1 MKSLLPLLLALLPA
15 FGALWG
21 QAAQISGKVA
31 GEGGQPL
38 EYASLTLHQASDS
51 TLAKGAIADST
62 GFFFFLSPP
71 PGDYFI
77 RASHLGYESGE
88 TPVFSFRDEGKGHD
102 IGTLSLAP
110 QSETLQEVS
119 VRGKKPFV
127 ERHLDKLVVNVEN
140 SIVSAGAS
148 ILEVLER
155 SPNVMV
161 DQNGNITLNGRQG
174 VIIMMDD
181 KPLQLSGDALANMLR
196 GMSSATIE
204 KIEIISNP
212 SARYDAQGSSGIIN
226 LKTKKGQQL
235 GANGNASLSAGHG
248 KFGKAAAGASLN
260 YRARFYNLFG
270 NYNYSWNKFFNNLVV
285 FRRFSEGGEVQAIY
299 DQNSFLAMPFNN
311 HSARAGADFFLGA
324 KTTVGFLA
332 SGVFSHFKPKGDN
345 ESAILGPQ
353 GAPDGSFTTTNRSR
367 DRWNN
372 YALNL
377 NLRRTFARE
386 GQSLNADLD
395 YARYWNETAQLFH
408 TYFYDNEGILSGT
421 DYLRGDI
428 GGFLGLYSARVD
440 YSQPLGSL
448 GSLDGGLKSSF
459 VRADNDL
466 KYFIKLN
473 NEEALDGRQSNHFIY
488 EEHINAGY
496 LNWKGEWGKWNMQA
510 GLRGE
515 QTIADGFQVT
525 TDSAF
530 HRNYFQLF
538 PSAFVNY
545 TVSDNHLLGISL
557 SRRIDRPNYQQLNP
571 FRAFVDQTTYRAGNP
586 FLLPQLTYSA
596 ELTHTFRQRI
606 NTTLSYSRTKDNITY
621 ALIQDDEARQTVVT
635 NVNILR
641 YEYFG
646 LGFNAPFELAKW
658 WNVNANFLLYHN
670 RFEGDVAGFG
680 LGQGGAAFHLDLNQ
694 SFLLT
699 RGFSAELGGFYMH
712 RHVYG
717 ISVMEPMWAL
727 NAGIQKS
734 LWEGK
739 GTLRLNVSDIFWRSW
754 PQGSTRFGNINEE
767 FRSYRET
774 RVGRLA
780 FSYNFGKENLAP
792 SRRRQTGAEEEKRR
806 AQAGGGGG

>member
-1 MKSLLPLLLALLPA
+1 MKFLLSLLALAPA
-15 FGALWG
+15 FASLWG
-21 QAAQISGKVA
+21 QAAQISGKAA
-31 GEGGQPL
+31 GEAGQPL
-38 EYASLTLHQASDS
+38 EFAGITLHQASDS
-51 TLAKGAIADST
+51 ALVKGAIADSS
-62 GFFFFLSPP
+62 GFFSFLPPP

-77 RASHLGYESGE
+77 RVSHIGYEAGE
-88 TPVFSFRDEGKGHD
+88 TPVFSFRDEGGGYD
-102 IGTLSLAP
+102 IGTLRLAP
-110 QSETLQEVS
+110 QSSTLQAVS

-155 SPNVMV
+155 SPNVFV
-161 DQNGNITLNGRQG
+161 DQNGNITLNGRAG
-174 VIIMMDD
+174 VAIMMDD
-181 KPLQLSGDALANMLR
+181 KPVQLSGDALANMLR
-196 GMSSATIE
+196 GMSSNAIE

-226 LKTKKGQQL
+226 LKTKKGRQM
-235 GANGNASLSAGHG
+235 GASGNVSLSAGHG
-248 KFGKAAAGASLN
+248 KFGKAAAGGNLN
-260 YRARFYNLFG
+260 YRGGRYNLFG

-285 FRRFSEGGEVQAIY
+285 YRRFSESGAVQAAY
-299 DQNSFLAMPFNN
+299 DQNSFLAMPFHN
-311 HSARAGADFFLGA
+311 HSARAGVDLFLGPN
-324 KTTVGFLA
+324 TTVGFLA
-332 SGVFSHFKPKGDN
+332 SGVFNQFGPRGDN
-345 ESAILGPQ
+345 ESSILGPE
-353 GAPDGSFTTTNRSR
+353 GELNGRFTTTNRSR

-377 NLRRTFARE
+377 NLRRNFGRE
-386 GQSLNADLD
+386 GQSLTADLD

-408 TYFYDNEGILSGT
+408 TYFFDTGGALSGT

-428 GGFLGLYSARVD
+428 GGFLSLYSFKAD
-440 YSQPLGSL
+440 YTQPLGSL
-448 GSLDGGLKSSF
+448 GTLDAGLKSSY
-459 VRADNDL
+459 VKADNDL
-466 KYFIKLN
+466 KYFILLN
-473 NEEALDGRQSNHFIY
+473 SEEELDSRQSNHFIY
-488 EEHINAGY
+488 EENINAGY
-496 LNWKGEWGKWNMQA
+496 LNWKREWGKWNVQL

-515 QTIADGFQVT
+515 QTVADGFQVA

-530 HRNYFQLF
+530 SRNYFQFF

-571 FRAFVDQTTYRAGNP
+571 FRAFVDPTTYRAGNP

-606 NTTLSYSRTKDNITY
+606 STNLSYSSTKDNITY
-621 ALIQDDEARQTVVT
+621 ALIQNDEARQTVVT

-658 WNVNANFLLYHN
+658 WNVNTNFLLYYN

-680 LGQGGAAFHLDLNQ
+680 LGQGGTAFHLDLNQ
-694 SFLLT
+694 SFLLS

-734 LWEGK
+734 LWEGR
-739 GTLRLNVSDIFWRSW
+739 GTLRLNVSDIFWQSW
-754 PQGSTRFGNINEE
+754 PRGGTRFGNINEE

-774 RVGRLA
+774 RVGRLT
-780 FSYNFGKENLAP
+780 FSYNFGKQNLAP
-792 SRRRQTGAEEEKRR
+792 SRRRPTGAEEEKRR
-806 AQAGGGGG
+806 AQAGSGG